1 MIDVSNLVPIT
12 ADEWPH
18 VRDIVLP
25 VERSA
30 GGGDNDVAETLL
42 QEAVCFLGDLQAR
55 RLWNPADPALA
66 QKILPVAMAAHEF
79 VAREQQ
85 RFRIDQSGMSFRG
98 QYGRN
103 SRGHDVTLRVLP
115 QDCPTLNDLLLPP
128 AIRAL
133 FLSRE
138 LLDGG
143 LLLIVGPFG
152 QGKTTTASAIL
163 RSRLQVFGGYALT
176 VEDPCEL
183 PLQAT
188 WGNGLCVQRPVEPLT
203 PYEAPGDAFFRSLI
217 ATLRQF
223 PAIPYGTML
232 FVGEIQDGRT
242 AVETLKAAVNGH
254 LVIATL
260 HARSPIE
267 AIRRM
272 SALCANDRDNLDADT
287 ARDMLAAALRGVWH
301 QRLTWLP
308 KGEGWA
314 RGEIAGQILWQS
326 EIVMRQIRTAGF
338 ETLLDV
344 TAKQNE
350 AIRAFATS
358 KVVTSDEVSRALR
371 SK

>member
-1 MIDVSNLVPIT
+1 MIDVHALDPIT
-12 ADEWPH
+12 TADWPH

-25 VERSA
+25 VERTT
-30 GGGDNDVAETLL
+30 GGDQNEVAETLL
-42 QEAVCFLGDLQAR
+42 QEAVCFLGDLTAR
-55 RLWNPADPALA
+55 RLWNNSDRSLAL
-66 QKILPVAMAAHEF
+66 KILPVAMQAHEY
-79 VAREQQ
+79 VTKEQQ
-85 RFRIDQSGMSFRG
+85 RFRIDQGGMSFRG

-115 QDCPTLNDLLLPP
+115 QDCPSLNDLMLPP

-143 LLLIVGPFG
+143 LLLVVGPFG
-152 QGKTTTASAIL
+152 QGKTTTGSAIL
-163 RSRLQVFGGYALT
+163 RSRLQVYGGYALT

-188 WGNGLCVQRPVEPLT
+188 WGKGLCVQRPVEPLS
-203 PYEAPGDAFFRSLI
+203 PYEVPGDAFFRSLI

-260 HARSPIE
+260 HARSPLE

-301 QRLTWLP
+301 QRLSWLP

-314 RGEIAGQILWQS
+314 RGEISGEILWQT
-326 EIVMRQIRTAGF
+326 EVVMRQIRAGGF
-338 ETLLDV
+338 EALTDV
-344 TAKQNE
+344 AAKQND
-350 AIRAFATS
+350 ALRSLITS
-358 KVVTSDEVSRALR
+358 KVVTADEVSRVLR
-371 SK
+371 AR